1 MTTSLRQRSGM
12 TLVEMLIALTVFGL
26 VMAGAFTMLNSQS
39 KGFQLG
45 SERAATLQ
53 NLRYTAN
60 TLELDLRTL
69 GSDVPDGQPFLIYA
83 GPDVIA
89 YNADYT
95 TNIANDPYAVY
106 YDPDAPTSA
115 VEALQQA
122 QRIQIPLT
130 SVYYPDT
137 SYTALGNSAQ
147 NSPAE
152 TIVFFFS
159 PDSSTARGDDY
170 VLYRQVNNATPEV
183 VAHHLLKTQ
192 GTAFFTYYRLHV
204 PPNAASY
211 VDTIAATSLPLWH
224 SVTIHGSPADTGAA
238 AVVDSIRGVLVRFTA
253 TNGKTGA
260 DERTLAISRT
270 IRFPN
275 AGMAVKKTCGDEP
288 IFGAVVTA
296 TDTTVGGSPG
306 APAVNLA
313 WAPAVD
319 EAGGEKDVQMYVIW
333 RKLVTDPDWGTPFLS
348 IPAGQANYTYTDATV
363 VHGNSYQYS
372 VAAQDCTPSLSAS
385 SISNAV
391 SP

>member
-26 VMAGAFTMLNSQS
+26 VMAGAFTMLRSQS

-45 SERAATLQ
+45 SDRAATLQ

-83 GPDVIA
+83 GPTVIA

-106 YDPDAPTSA
+106 YDPDAPSSA
-115 VEALQQA
+115 VMALQA
-122 QRIQIPLT
+122 AGKITIPLT
-130 SVYYPDT
+130 SVSYPDT
-137 SYTALGNSAQ
+137 SYMAQ
-147 NSPAE
+147 GSTTLNSPAE

-159 PDSSTARGDDY
+159 PDSSTARSDDY

-183 VAHHLLKTQ
+183 VAHNLLKTSNA
-192 GTAFFTYYRLHV
+192 AFFTYYRLHV

-211 VDTIAATSLPLWH
+211 VDTVPAASLPLRH
-224 SVTIHGSPADTGAA
+224 SVKIHGSPADTGAA

-260 DERTLAISRT
+260 DERTLSISRT

-288 IFGAVVTA
+288 IFGSTVTA
-296 TDTTVGGSPG
+296 VATVVSG
-306 APAVNLA
+306 APAVTLTWN
-313 WAPAVD
+313 PAVD
-319 EAGGEKDVQMYVIW
+319 ETGGEKDVQMYVVW
-333 RKLVTDPDWGTPFLS
+333 RKLSTDPGWGTPFLS
-348 IPAGQANYTYTDATV
+348 IPAGQPSYTYTDATV
-363 VHGNSYQYS
+363 VSGSTYQYQ

-385 SISNAV
+385 STSAAV
-391 SP
+391 AVP